1 VTRIYD
7 RETKHYD
14 RAVLTHLVE
23 TGQAQYY
30 PAQGGIYVVKTESG
44 TVAVRAHQVIDLPV
58 TAVVADVVEVRVPS
72 PMDGYHGQECYDGE
86 DTGPGGVVYDSM
98 LELAQEFVARC
109 QPGTDPLRVVRDMLD
124 DYEGEV
130 EAGVRE
136 AVAGARQG
144 VSAPNK
150 GEPQRGY
157 LSPAREDDL
166 LRQFL

>member
-1 VTRIYD
+1 MCPVPASGQGLWPVSLERSEHTPTREAPAGVVCAK
-7 RETKHYD
+7 RTKQH
-14 RAVLTHLVE
+14 RNSIV
-23 TGQAQYY
+23 
-30 PAQGGIYVVKTESG
+30 
-44 TVAVRAHQVIDLPV
+44 VAVPARFLAH
-58 TAVVADVVEVRVPS
+58 DVVEVRVPS

-150 GEPQRGY
+150 GESQRGY

-166 LRQFL
+166 LRQVL